1 MLWLNRT
8 NWEHAHVEAAEI
20 FVCMLQEVMQL
31 EIVRKGLTLYQE
43 HIRSRQWQ
51 RQQSFERTV
60 LSYGSPSPTVSCST
74 DLSLCKLLS
83 ITSDPHSAGCL
94 LRHC

>member
-1 MLWLNRT
+1 MLWLNRAKG
-8 NWEHAHVEAAEI
+8 NMHMSKQLRAFACAP
-20 FVCMLQEVMQL
+20 QEVMQL

-60 LSYGSPSPTVSCST
+60 LSYGSPSPAVSS
-74 DLSLCKLLS
+74 
-83 ITSDPHSAGCL
+83 PVQPFAFRAGL
-94 LRHC
+94 